1 MKKTFLICCFLL
13 IGFTASSNQG
23 VYFLDVDYLLNNSNK
38 GKLIIDK
45 LQKINQE
52 NLIKLKKKE
61 EKLKSTEND
70 ILTKKNV
77 ISESEFQKN
86 INEFNKKLNLFE
98 KERIEIVNNFNSI
111 KMKELD
117 IFFQEITPIIEKY
130 MEEKSI
136 QIILDK
142 KNIFIANANYEITD
156 ELIEYINKK

>member
-1 MKKTFLICCFLL
+1 MKNIFLICCFLL

-23 VYFLDVDYLLNNSNK
+23 VYFLDVDYLLNNSDK
-38 GKLIIDK
+38 GKVIIDK
-45 LQKINQE
+45 LKKINEE

-61 EKLKSTEND
+61 KTLKSTEND

-77 ISESEFQKN
+77 ISENEFQEN
-86 INEFNKKLNLFE
+86 VNEFNKELNLFE

-117 IFFQEITPIIEKY
+117 IFFQEITPIIEEF

-136 QIILDK
+136 KIILDK
-142 KNIFIANANYEITD
+142 KNIFIANANYEIT
-156 ELIEYINKK
+156 EQLIQYINNK